1 MTLCLRCRAAGRGLR
16 RWTLRARLHRALP
29 RPARIAPASDAWPST
44 SAHPRALPLVQP
56 FAPYRQLLRPR
67 LTSRSGSSPSPL
79 QAQGEISPGK
89 NALLR
94 CTTAGSTP
102 LRLDHK
108 SFAVASPL
116 ALLGSAFY
124 PILVHRLA
132 AALHASSPHSVTLV
146 QLRFASLAVIN
157 SWRDLHPQECAR
169 AGRTSRTAPEGPFA
183 SSGLVAGARYRSKQ
197 FV

>member
-1 MTLCLRCRAAGRGLR
+1 MGSKTRRSQGTFECALLIEVLPSEFHQGQRLWPRSKSGSMAAISTFSPSSIEGLANRGR
-16 RWTLRARLHRALP
+16 
-29 RPARIAPASDAWPST
+29 PSM
-44 SAHPRALPLVQP
+44 
-56 FAPYRQLLRPR
+56 
-67 LTSRSGSSPSPL
+67 TSRSGSSPSPL